1 MANELANLNDT
12 QLMQNLQTLGT
23 EFAKSGI
30 LGVSTP
36 SQGLIVA
43 LTCYT
48 EHISPIEFARTYHIV
63 GGRLTMRADAMQAQF
78 LRHGGRIRWLVS
90 TNEVCEAIFTHSEY
104 APNGVTLKLTIEEMV
119 DSGVAVDS
127 RGQLKQTW
135 KTFPRQMLRARIVSE
150 GCRMLM
156 PGIVAGVYTPEEAG
170 DFSSVPTRTLDLS
183 NTVHETPVQ
192 ALPEPD
198 VTQNQSEKLNQD
210 LEGTLLDHEETV
222 NLYLKHIKWLI
233 NDNQTWRNLSSGQKK
248 KIEARL
254 DSFIAKAKSYVSSLE
269 EEQNVLNTPKEFENL
284 SEAKEEQ

>member
-78 LRHGGRIRWLVS
+78 LRHGGRIKWIVS
-90 TNEVCEAIFTHSEY
+90 TNEACEAIFSHREH
-104 APNGVTLKLTIEEMV
+104 APDGVTLKLTIEEMV

-170 DFSSVPTRTLDLS
+170 DFGSVPARTLDLS
-183 NTVHETPVQ
+183 NTLHETPAQAVQ
-192 ALPEPD
+192 AVPASETDTEEP
-198 VTQNQSEKLNQD
+198 N
-210 LEGTLLDHEETV
+210 LESTLLDYEGTV
-222 NLYLKHIKWLI
+222 NLYLQHIKWLT
-233 NDNQTWRNLSSGQKK
+233 NDNQTWRNLSAGQKQ
-248 KIEARL
+248 KIASKL
-254 DSFIAKAKSYVSSLE
+254 DSFIAKAKAYVLSLE
-269 EEQNVLNTPKEFENL
+269 DGQEEN
-284 SEAKEEQ
+284 